1 MEKLLEE
8 IKEKC
13 TFLENSNVI
22 DVKVENMEVILV
34 NSEKIKGKKIIF
46 AVGRSGN
53 KFLQTWCKKIM

>member
-22 DVKVENMEVILV
+22 DVKVENMEVILA
-34 NSEKIKGKKIIF
+34 NSEKIKGKK
-46 AVGRSGN
+46 N
-53 KFLQTWCKKIM
+53 KFLQ